1 MSEKFLKARTHFIPF
16 TVGLIFCWFGVLK
29 FIPGMSP
36 AEELAKTTLD
46 RIFFGTVSD
55 EVTILLLGVIECTI
69 GLMLVFYDQL
79 KYTLIAAM
87 LHLSCTF
94 LPLIMF
100 PELTMGLTGQYI
112 LKNIIIMAALL
123 ASFPFK
129 KKRPVLNTYHS
140 ESTDPFMIEK

>member
-16 TVGLIFCWFGVLK
+16 TVGIIFCWFGVLK

-36 AEELAKTTLD
+36 AEELAKTTLNHL
-46 RIFFGTVSD
+46 FFGTVSD

-69 GLMLVFYDQL
+69 GLMLIFYDQL

-87 LHLSCTF
+87 IHLSCTF
-94 LPLIMF
+94 IPLIMF

-112 LKNIIIMAALL
+112 LKNVIIMAALL
-123 ASFPFK
+123 ATYPFK
-129 KKRPVLNTYHS
+129 KK
-140 ESTDPFMIEK
+140 EASTNAYSPDPRDIIH

>member
-16 TVGLIFCWFGVLK
+16 TVGVIYCWFGVLK

-46 RIFFGTVSD
+46 HVFFGTVSD
-55 EVTILLLGVIECTI
+55 EVTILLLGVIECSI
-69 GLMLVFYDQL
+69 GLMLIFYDQL

-94 LPLIMF
+94 IPLIMF
-100 PELTMGLTGQYI
+100 PELTLGLTGQYI
-112 LKNIIIMAALL
+112 LKNVVIMAALL
-123 ASFPFK
+123 AIFPFRK
-129 KKRPVLNTYHS
+129 QENAKPSYQ
-140 ESTDPFMIEK
+140 P

>member
-16 TVGLIFCWFGVLK
+16 TVGVIYCWFGVLK

-46 RIFFGTVSD
+46 HVFFGTVSD
-55 EVTILLLGVIECTI
+55 EVTILLLGVIECSI
-69 GLMLVFYDQL
+69 GLMLIFYDQL

-94 LPLIMF
+94 IPLIVF

-112 LKNIIIMAALL
+112 LKNVIIMAALL
-123 ASFPFK
+123 AIYPFRK
-129 KKRPVLNTYHS
+129 KENAVQSYQP
-140 ESTDPFMIEK
+140 ESTDM